1 MILLLLKCMIAHLLG
16 DFYLQPDRWIQ
27 SKLEK
32 KWKSPWLYVHTAIH
46 LFLLFAVTLDLQLWM
61 PILLIAISHFLIDLW
76 KVMVQKP
83 GNEARLFFQ
92 DQALHILFMVAI
104 VYLFIYRDNFLLP
117 EPGPEILIVT
127 GSILLLSHPASHL
140 IKNLL
145 APWTASAKEH
155 LPETLANSGKYIG
168 ILERL
173 LVFIFIYSDHWEGVG
188 FLITA
193 KSVFRFG
200 DVKESKEMK
209 LTEYFLIGTLLS
221 FGLAMVI
228 GLAAA
233 GGDIP
238 PGTG

>member
-1 MILLLLKCMIAHLLG
+1 MMAHLLG

-27 SKLEK
+27 SKIEK

-46 LFLLFAVTLDLQLWM
+46 LILLLVITMDIALWF
-61 PILLIAISHFLIDLW
+61 PILLIATSHFLIDLW
-76 KVMVQKP
+76 KVTVQKP
-83 GNEARLFFQ
+83 SNEVRLFFQ

-104 VYLFIYRDNFLLP
+104 VYLYLYRDNFALP
-117 EPGPEILIVT
+117 VPSTDVLIVT
-127 GSILLLSHPASHL
+127 ISILLLSHPASHI

-145 APWTASAKEH
+145 APWAASAKEH

-173 LVFIFIYSDHWEGVG
+173 LVFIFIYSHHWEGVG

-228 GLAAA
+228 GLAAESVA
-233 GGDIP
+233 SP
-238 PGTG
+238 PGIG